1 MMRGTAVPVEA
12 EDRPGPGSGPSSGKS
27 PGLTPSILTATR
39 WLATVSALAVA
50 GVATVLVCLHFGV
63 ERIGPMEAAAIV
75 WRALSEGRLAAESS
89 GVSAVI
95 LLDVRLPRLA
105 LGFLV
110 GGCLAAV
117 GVTLQAMLRNPLADP
132 YVLGVSGGAAVG
144 ASLAIVTGLTAAGA
158 LGLPLSAFAGSLLSL
173 ALLYRVAAAYG
184 HVSVHTLLLAG
195 VIINALFAAL
205 VMFLTSLMDPT
216 HAFRVLSWMLGSL
229 AAPDDL
235 SLSAVAV
242 LLAVGGLL
250 LARQARALNLL
261 TVGEDSA
268 RSLGVDV
275 ERVKRELL
283 VTTALLTGT
292 VVSVSGLI
300 GFVGMAVPH
309 AVRLVCGADNRLL
322 LPACAFAGGIFLVIA
337 DTVARTALAPAELPV
352 GVMTA
357 LVGAPFFLYLL
368 VARKGG
374 RAL

>member
-1 MMRGTAVPVEA
+1 MMRGAAIPVEM
-12 EDRPGPGSGPSSGKS
+12 ETKES
-27 PGLTPSILTATR
+27 LPSILTATR
-39 WLATVSALAVA
+39 WITTVSALAVA
-50 GVATVLVCLHFGV
+50 SAATILICLQFGA
-63 ERIGPMEAAAIV
+63 ERISPAEAATIL
-75 WRALSEGRLAAESS
+75 WRALQDGRPAAESIGS
-89 GVSAVI
+89 SAVI
-95 LLDVRLPRLA
+95 LLEVRLPRLV

-110 GGCLAAV
+110 GSCLAAV

-144 ASLAIVTGLTAAGA
+144 ASLAIVLGLSAAGVVW
-158 LGLPLSAFAGSLLSL
+158 LPLSAFAGSLLSL
-173 ALLYRVAAAYG
+173 ALLYRIAAAYG
-184 HVSVHTLLLAG
+184 HLSVHTLLLAG
-195 VIINALFAAL
+195 VIINALFSAL
-205 VMFLTSLMDPT
+205 IMFLTSLMDPT

-235 SLSAVAV
+235 SLSMVA
-242 LLAVGGLL
+242 LYLAAGGLL
-250 LARQARALNLL
+250 LVRQARALNLL

-275 ERVKRELL
+275 ERVKRTLL
-283 VTTALLTGT
+283 VTTALLTGA

-309 AVRLVCGADNRLL
+309 AVRMLCGADNRLL
-322 LPACAFAGGIFLVIA
+322 MPACAFAGGMFLVVA
-337 DTVARTALAPAELPV
+337 DTVARTILAPAELPV

-368 VARKGG
+368 IARKGG

>member
-1 MMRGTAVPVEA
+1 M
-12 EDRPGPGSGPSSGKS
+12 PSV
-27 PGLTPSILTATR
+27 LTAAR
-39 WLATVSALAVA
+39 WTATVSALAIA
-50 GVATVLVCLHFGV
+50 SVATLLICLHFGA
-63 ERIGPMEAAAIV
+63 ERIDPMEAATIL
-75 WRALSEGRLAAESS
+75 WRALQEGRPAAESLGS
-89 GVSAVI
+89 SAVI
-95 LLDVRLPRLA
+95 LLEVRLPRLV

-144 ASLAIVTGLTAAGA
+144 ASLAIVTGLSAAGA
-158 LGLPLSAFAGSLLSL
+158 VWLPLSAFAGSLLSL
-173 ALLYRVAAAYG
+173 ALLYRIAAVYG
-184 HVSVHTLLLAG
+184 YLSVHTLLLAG
-195 VIINALFAAL
+195 VIINALFSAL
-205 VMFLTSLMDPT
+205 IMFLTSLMDPT

-235 SLSAVAV
+235 SLSVVAAF
-242 LLAVGGLL
+242 LAIGGLL

-261 TVGEDSA
+261 TVSEDSA

-275 ERVKRELL
+275 ERVKRTLL
-283 VTTALLTGT
+283 VTTALLTGA

-309 AVRLVCGADNRLL
+309 AVRMLCGADNRLL
-322 LPACAFAGGIFLVIA
+322 MPACAFGGGMFLVVA

-368 VARKGG
+368 IARKGG

>member
-1 MMRGTAVPVEA
+1 MTRETAIPEA
-12 EDRPGPGSGPSSGKS
+12 GPRTGVM
-27 PGLTPSILTATR
+27 PSILTATR
-39 WLATVSALAVA
+39 WMATVSVLAAA
-50 GVATVLVCLHFGV
+50 GAATIVICLHFGV
-63 ERIGPMEAAAIV
+63 ERIGPAEAATIL
-75 WRALSEGRLAAESS
+75 WRALQDGRQAAESMGS
-89 GVSAVI
+89 SAVI
-95 LLDVRLPRLA
+95 LLEVRLPRLV

-144 ASLAIVTGLTAAGA
+144 ASLAIVTGLSAAGVIW
-158 LGLPLSAFAGSLLSL
+158 LPLSAFAGSLLSL
-173 ALLYRVAAAYG
+173 ALLYRIAAVYG
-184 HVSVHTLLLAG
+184 YLSVHTLLLAG
-195 VIINALFAAL
+195 VIINALFSAL
-205 VMFLTSLMDPT
+205 IMFLTSLMDPA

-235 SLSAVAV
+235 SLSVVAG
-242 LLAVGGLL
+242 LLALGGAL

-275 ERVKRELL
+275 ERVKRSLL
-283 VTTALLTGT
+283 VTTALLTGA

-309 AVRLVCGADNRLL
+309 AVRMVCGADNRLL
-322 LPACAFAGGIFLVIA
+322 MPACAFAGGIFLVIA

-368 VARKGG
+368 IARKGG

>member
-1 MMRGTAVPVEA
+1 MMRGAAIPVEM
-12 EDRPGPGSGPSSGKS
+12 ETKES
-27 PGLTPSILTATR
+27 LPSILTATR
-39 WLATVSALAVA
+39 WMTTVSALAVA
-50 GVATVLVCLHFGV
+50 SAATILICLQFGA
-63 ERIGPMEAAAIV
+63 ERISPAEAATIL
-75 WRALSEGRLAAESS
+75 WRALQDGRPAAESIGS
-89 GVSAVI
+89 SAVI
-95 LLDVRLPRLA
+95 LLEVRLPRLV

-144 ASLAIVTGLTAAGA
+144 ASLAIVLGLSAAGVVW
-158 LGLPLSAFAGSLLSL
+158 LPLSAFAGSLLSL
-173 ALLYRVAAAYG
+173 ALLYRIAAAYG
-184 HVSVHTLLLAG
+184 HLSVHTLLLAG
-195 VIINALFAAL
+195 VIINALFSAL
-205 VMFLTSLMDPT
+205 IMFLTSLMDPT

-235 SLSAVAV
+235 SLSMVA
-242 LLAVGGLL
+242 LYLAAGGLL
-250 LARQARALNLL
+250 LVRQARALNLL

-275 ERVKRELL
+275 ERVKRTLL
-283 VTTALLTGT
+283 VTTALLTGA

-309 AVRLVCGADNRLL
+309 AVRMLCGADNRLL
-322 LPACAFAGGIFLVIA
+322 MPACAFAGGMFLVVA
-337 DTVARTALAPAELPV
+337 DTVARTILAPAELPV

-368 VARKGG
+368 IARKGG

>member
-1 MMRGTAVPVEA
+1 MRGAAVPVAGGAGA
-12 EDRPGPGSGPSSGKS
+12 ELLPA
-27 PGLTPSILTATR
+27 ILTVTR
-39 WLATVSALAVA
+39 WLATVSALAAVS
-50 GVATVLVCLHFGV
+50 VATVLVCLHFGA
-63 ERIGPMEAAAIV
+63 ERIGPGDVAAIV
-75 WRALSEGRLAAESS
+75 WRTLSEGRAAADSA
-89 GVSAVI
+89 GPAAVI

-117 GVTLQAMLRNPLADP
+117 GATLQAMLRNPLADP

-144 ASLAIVTGLTAAGA
+144 ASLAIVTGLSAAGTA
-158 LGLPLSAFAGSLLSL
+158 WLPLSAFAGSLLSL
-173 ALLYRVAAAYG
+173 ALLYRVAEVYG
-184 HVSVHTLLLAG
+184 YLSVHTLLLAG
-195 VIINALFAAL
+195 VIINALFSAL
-205 VMFLTSLMDPT
+205 IMFLTSLMDPT

-229 AAPDDL
+229 AAPDGL
-235 SLSAVAV
+235 SLSAVAG
-242 LLAVGGLL
+242 LLAVGGAL

-275 ERVKRELL
+275 ERVKRTLL
-283 VTTALLTGT
+283 VTTALLTGA

-309 AVRLVCGADNRLL
+309 AVRLFCGADNRLL
-322 LPACAFAGGIFLVIA
+322 MPACALAGGIFLVLA

-368 VARKGG
+368 IARRGG

>member
-1 MMRGTAVPVEA
+1 M
-12 EDRPGPGSGPSSGKS
+12 S
-27 PGLTPSILTATR
+27 SILTATR
-39 WLATVSALAVA
+39 WMATLSALAA
-50 GVATVLVCLHFGV
+50 ASAATILICLHFGA
-63 ERIGPMEAAAIV
+63 ERINPAEAATIL
-75 WRALSEGRLAAESS
+75 WRALQDGRQAAESLGS
-89 GVSAVI
+89 SAVI
-95 LLDVRLPRLA
+95 LLEVRLPRLV

-144 ASLAIVTGLTAAGA
+144 ASLAIVTGLSAAGV
-158 LGLPLSAFAGSLLSL
+158 LWLPLSAFAGSLLSL
-173 ALLYRVAAAYG
+173 ALLYRIAAVYG
-184 HVSVHTLLLAG
+184 YLSVHTLLLAG
-195 VIINALFAAL
+195 VIINALFSAL
-205 VMFLTSLMDPT
+205 IMFLTSLMDPT

-235 SLSAVAV
+235 SLSVVASFV
-242 LLAVGGLL
+242 TIGGLL

-268 RSLGVDV
+268 RSLGVEV
-275 ERVKRELL
+275 ERVKRTLL
-283 VTTALLTGT
+283 VTTALLTGA

-309 AVRLVCGADNRLL
+309 AVRMLVGADNRLL
-322 LPACAFAGGIFLVIA
+322 MPACAFAGGMFLVIA

-352 GVMTA
+352 GIMTA

-368 VARKGG
+368 IARKGG

>member
-1 MMRGTAVPVEA
+1 MRGTAAPVLA
-12 EDRPGPGSGPSSGKS
+12 EGGT
-27 PGLTPSILTATR
+27 GLAPSILTATR
-39 WLATVSALAVA
+39 WLATVSALAAASV
-50 GVATVLVCLHFGV
+50 VTLLVCLQFGT
-63 ERIGPMEAAAIV
+63 ERIGLSETATIV
-75 WRALSEGRLAAESS
+75 WRTLHEGRAAAESA
-89 GVSAVI
+89 GPSAVI
-95 LLDVRLPRLA
+95 LLDVRLPRLL

-117 GVTLQAMLRNPLADP
+117 GATLQAMLRNPLADP

-144 ASLAIVTGLTAAGA
+144 ASLAITVGLSAAGA
-158 LGLPLSAFAGSLLSL
+158 VWLPLSAFVGSLLSL

-184 HVSVHTLLLAG
+184 YLSVHTLLLAG
-195 VIINALFAAL
+195 VIINALFSAL
-205 VMFLTSLMDPT
+205 IMFLTSLMDPT

-235 SLSAVAV
+235 SLAAVAG
-242 LLAVGGLL
+242 LLAAGGAL

-261 TVGEDSA
+261 TVGEEAA

-275 ERVKRELL
+275 ERVKRTLL
-283 VTTALLTGT
+283 VTTALLTGA

-309 AVRLVCGADNRLL
+309 AVRMLCGADNRLL
-322 LPACAFAGGIFLVIA
+322 LPACALGGGIFLVIA

-368 VARKGG
+368 IARKGG

>member
-1 MMRGTAVPVEA
+1 MTRGAAVPAVES
-12 EDRPGPGSGPSSGKS
+12 RMGTMS
-27 PGLTPSILTATR
+27 SILTATR
-39 WLATVSALAVA
+39 WMATLSALAA
-50 GVATVLVCLHFGV
+50 ASAATILICLHFGA
-63 ERIGPMEAAAIV
+63 ERINPAEAATIL
-75 WRALSEGRLAAESS
+75 WRALQDGRQAAESLGS
-89 GVSAVI
+89 SAVI
-95 LLDVRLPRLA
+95 LLEVRLPRLV

-144 ASLAIVTGLTAAGA
+144 ASLAIVTGLSAAGV
-158 LGLPLSAFAGSLLSL
+158 LWLPLSAFAGSLLSL
-173 ALLYRVAAAYG
+173 ALLYRIAAVYG
-184 HVSVHTLLLAG
+184 YLSVHTLLLAG
-195 VIINALFAAL
+195 VIINALFSAL
-205 VMFLTSLMDPT
+205 IMFLTSLMDPT

-235 SLSAVAV
+235 SLSVVASFV
-242 LLAVGGLL
+242 TIGGLL

-268 RSLGVDV
+268 RSLGVEV
-275 ERVKRELL
+275 ERVKRTLL
-283 VTTALLTGT
+283 VTTALLTGA

-309 AVRLVCGADNRLL
+309 AVRMLVGADNRLL
-322 LPACAFAGGIFLVIA
+322 MPACAFAGGMFLVIA

-352 GVMTA
+352 GIMTA

-368 VARKGG
+368 IARKGG

>member
-1 MMRGTAVPVEA
+1 MMRGAAVPVAAEA
-12 EDRPGPGSGPSSGKS
+12 REGIMPSM
-27 PGLTPSILTATR
+27 LTATR
-39 WLATVSALAVA
+39 WMATVSALAA
-50 GVATVLVCLHFGV
+50 ASVATILICLHFGV
-63 ERIGPMEAAAIV
+63 ERISPVEAATIL
-75 WRALSEGRLAAESS
+75 WRALYDGRQAAESLGS
-89 GVSAVI
+89 SAVI
-95 LLDVRLPRLA
+95 LLEVRLPRLV

-144 ASLAIVTGLTAAGA
+144 ASLAIVTGLSAASA
-158 LGLPLSAFAGSLLSL
+158 LWLPLSAFAGSLLSL
-173 ALLYRVAAAYG
+173 ALLYRIAAAYG
-184 HVSVHTLLLAG
+184 YLSVHTLLLAG
-195 VIINALFAAL
+195 VIINALFSAL
-205 VMFLTSLMDPT
+205 IMFLTSLMDPT

-235 SLSAVAV
+235 SLSVV
-242 LLAVGGLL
+242 TTFLTIGGLL

-275 ERVKRELL
+275 ERVKRTLL
-283 VTTALLTGT
+283 VTTALLTGA

-309 AVRLVCGADNRLL
+309 AVRMLCGADNRLL
-322 LPACAFAGGIFLVIA
+322 MPACAFVGGMFLVIA

-368 VARKGG
+368 IARKGG

>member
-1 MMRGTAVPVEA
+1 MTRGAAVPVA
-12 EDRPGPGSGPSSGKS
+12 ASAGAGAPP
-27 PGLTPSILTATR
+27 PSILTAAR
-39 WLATVSALAVA
+39 WLATVSALAA
-50 GVATVLVCLHFGV
+50 ASVATVLVCLHFGA
-63 ERIGPMEAAAIV
+63 ERIGIGEAAAII
-75 WRALSEGRLAAESS
+75 WRAAQDGRQAAEAS
-89 GVSAVI
+89 GTSAVI
-95 LLDVRLPRLA
+95 LLEVRLPRLA
-105 LGFLV
+105 LGLLV

-117 GVTLQAMLRNPLADP
+117 GVVLQAMLRNPLADP

-144 ASLAIVTGLTAAGA
+144 ASLAIVTGLSAAGA
-158 LGLPLSAFAGSLLSL
+158 AWLPLSAFAGSLLSL
-173 ALLYRVAAAYG
+173 ALLYRIAAVYG
-184 HVSVHTLLLAG
+184 HLSVHTLLLAG
-195 VIINALFAAL
+195 VIINALFSA
-205 VMFLTSLMDPT
+205 VIMFLTSLMDPT

-229 AAPDDL
+229 AAPDDR
-235 SLSAVAV
+235 S
-242 LLAVGGLL
+242 LAVVAGVLAAGGLL

-275 ERVKRELL
+275 ERVKRILL
-283 VTTALLTGT
+283 VTTALLTGA

-309 AVRLVCGADNRLL
+309 AVRLLCGADNRLL
-322 LPACAFAGGIFLVIA
+322 MPACAFSGGIFLVIA

-368 VARKGG
+368 IARKGG

>member
-1 MMRGTAVPVEA
+1 MMRGAVVPVAA
-12 EDRPGPGSGPSSGKS
+12 ETRTGGIA
-27 PGLTPSILTATR
+27 PSILTATR
-39 WLATVSALAVA
+39 WLTTMAALAAA
-50 GVATVLVCLHFGV
+50 GVATVLVCLHFGA
-63 ERIGPMEAAAIV
+63 ERIGLTETATIL
-75 WRALSEGRLAAESS
+75 WRALHDGRAAAESA
-89 GVSAVI
+89 GPSAVI
-95 LLDVRLPRLA
+95 LLEVRLPRLV

-110 GGCLAAV
+110 GGCLASV
-117 GVTLQAMLRNPLADP
+117 GVALQALLRNPLADP

-144 ASLAIVTGLTAAGA
+144 ASLAIVTGLSAAGA
-158 LGLPLSAFAGSLLSL
+158 VWLPLSAFAGSLLSL
-173 ALLYRVAAAYG
+173 ALLYRIAAVYG
-184 HVSVHTLLLAG
+184 YLSVHTLLLAG
-195 VIINALFAAL
+195 VIINALFSAL

-235 SLSAVAV
+235 SLSVVAG
-242 LLAVGGLL
+242 LLAIGGVL

-275 ERVKRELL
+275 ERVKRTLL

-309 AVRLVCGADNRLL
+309 AVRMLCGADNRLL
-322 LPACAFAGGIFLVIA
+322 MPACAFSGGIFLVIA
-337 DTVARTALAPAELPV
+337 DTVARTALVPAELPV

-368 VARKGG
+368 IARKGG

>member
-1 MMRGTAVPVEA
+1 MRGTAVPVAA
-12 EDRPGPGSGPSSGKS
+12 ESGTGQGPGSR
-27 PGLTPSILTATR
+27 LTPSMLTATR
-39 WLATVSALAVA
+39 WFATVSALAAA
-50 GVATVLVCLHFGV
+50 GVATVLVCLHFGA
-63 ERIGPMEAAAIV
+63 ERIGPAEAAAII
-75 WRALSEGRLAAESS
+75 WRALSEGRSAAEAS
-89 GVSAVI
+89 GATAVI

-144 ASLAIVTGLTAAGA
+144 ASLAIVTGLSATAV
-158 LGLPLSAFAGSLLSL
+158 GLPVSAFAGSLLSL
-173 ALLYRVAAAYG
+173 ALLYRIAAAYG

-235 SLSAVAV
+235 SLSAVAALLV
-242 LLAVGGLL
+242 LGGLL
-250 LARQARALNLL
+250 LARRARALNLL

-275 ERVKRELL
+275 ERAKRELL

-309 AVRLVCGADNRLL
+309 AVRLLCGADNRLL

>member
-1 MMRGTAVPVEA
+1 MRGTVASAAVSA
-12 EDRPGPGSGPSSGKS
+12 GNGAGI
-27 PGLTPSILTATR
+27 TPSILTATR
-39 WLATVSALAVA
+39 WLVTVSALAIA
-50 GVATVLVCLHFGV
+50 SLATILVCLQFGV
-63 ERIGPMEAAAIV
+63 ESIRPAEAASII
-75 WRALSEGRLAAESS
+75 WRAMHEGRLAAESA
-89 GVSAVI
+89 GTSAVI
-95 LLDVRLPRLA
+95 LLEVRLPRLV

-117 GVTLQAMLRNPLADP
+117 GVALQAMLRNPLADP

-144 ASLAIVTGLTAAGA
+144 ASLAIVTGLSAAGA
-158 LGLPLSAFAGSLLSL
+158 AWLPLSAFAGSLLSL
-173 ALLYRVAAAYG
+173 ALLYRIAAVYG
-184 HVSVHTLLLAG
+184 YLSVHTLLLAG
-195 VIINALFAAL
+195 VIINALFSA
-205 VMFLTSLMDPT
+205 VIMFLTSLMDPT

-229 AAPDDL
+229 GAPDVL
-235 SLSAVAV
+235 SLAVVAG
-242 LLAVGGLL
+242 LLAIGGALL
-250 LARQARALNLL
+250 VRQAHALNLL
-261 TVGEDSA
+261 TVGEESA

-275 ERVKRELL
+275 EGVKRTLL

-309 AVRLVCGADNRLL
+309 AVRMLCGADNRLL
-322 LPACAFAGGIFLVIA
+322 MPACVFSGGIFLVIA

-357 LVGAPFFLYLL
+357 MVGAPFFLYLL

>member
-1 MMRGTAVPVEA
+1 MMRGASAPAAVEVRRGIMPAV
-12 EDRPGPGSGPSSGKS
+12 
-27 PGLTPSILTATR
+27 LTSTR
-39 WLATVSALAVA
+39 WMATVSALAAASV
-50 GVATVLVCLHFGV
+50 VTLLICLHFGA
-63 ERIGPMEAAAIV
+63 ERISPVEAATIL
-75 WRALSEGRLAAESS
+75 WRALQDGRPAAESLGS
-89 GVSAVI
+89 SAVI
-95 LLDVRLPRLA
+95 LLEVRLPRLV

-110 GGCLAAV
+110 GGCLAAI

-144 ASLAIVTGLTAAGA
+144 ASLAIVTGLSAAGA
-158 LGLPLSAFAGSLLSL
+158 VWLPLSAFAGSLLSL
-173 ALLYRVAAAYG
+173 ALLYRIAAVYG
-184 HVSVHTLLLAG
+184 YLSVHTLLLAG
-195 VIINALFAAL
+195 VIINALFSAL
-205 VMFLTSLMDPT
+205 IMFLTSLMDPT

-229 AAPDDL
+229 AAPDNL
-235 SLSAVAV
+235 SLSVVAAF
-242 LLAVGGLL
+242 LAIGGLL

-275 ERVKRELL
+275 ERVKRTLL
-283 VTTALLTGT
+283 VTTALLTGA

-309 AVRLVCGADNRLL
+309 AVRMLCGADNRLL
-322 LPACAFAGGIFLVIA
+322 MPACAFGGGMFLVVA

-368 VARKGG
+368 IARKGG

>member
-1 MMRGTAVPVEA
+1 MMRGAAVPVA
-12 EDRPGPGSGPSSGKS
+12 AATRAGIMPSM
-27 PGLTPSILTATR
+27 LTATR
-39 WLATVSALAVA
+39 WMTTVAALAIA
-50 GVATVLVCLHFGV
+50 SAATILICLHFGA
-63 ERIGPMEAAAIV
+63 ERIGLVEAATIL
-75 WRALSEGRLAAESS
+75 WRALHEGRLAAESAGS
-89 GVSAVI
+89 SAVI
-95 LLDVRLPRLA
+95 LLEVRLPRLV

-144 ASLAIVTGLTAAGA
+144 ASLAIVTGLSAAGA
-158 LGLPLSAFAGSLLSL
+158 IWLPLSAFAGSLLSL
-173 ALLYRVAAAYG
+173 ALLYRIAAAYG
-184 HVSVHTLLLAG
+184 YLSVHTLLLAG
-195 VIINALFAAL
+195 VIINALFSAL
-205 VMFLTSLMDPT
+205 IMFLTSLMDPT

-235 SLSAVAV
+235 SLSVVASVLTIGAV
-242 LLAVGGLL
+242 L

-275 ERVKRELL
+275 ERVKRTLL
-283 VTTALLTGT
+283 VTTALLTGA

-309 AVRLVCGADNRLL
+309 AVRMLCGADNRLL
-322 LPACAFAGGIFLVIA
+322 MPACAFAGGMFLVIA

-368 VARKGG
+368 ITRKGG

>member
-1 MMRGTAVPVEA
+1 MTRGAAVPAA
-12 EDRPGPGSGPSSGKS
+12 EPRTGV
-27 PGLTPSILTATR
+27 LPSILTAAR
-39 WLATVSALAVA
+39 WTTTVAALAVA
-50 GVATVLVCLHFGV
+50 GVATILICLHFGS
-63 ERIGPMEAAAIV
+63 ERIGLAEAATIL
-75 WRALSEGRLAAESS
+75 WRALQDGRQAAESLGS
-89 GVSAVI
+89 SAVI
-95 LLDVRLPRLA
+95 LLEVRLPRLV

-144 ASLAIVTGLTAAGA
+144 ASLAIVTGLSAAGA
-158 LGLPLSAFAGSLLSL
+158 IWLPLSAFAGSLLSL
-173 ALLYRVAAAYG
+173 TLLYRIAAVYG
-184 HVSVHTLLLAG
+184 YLSVHTLLLAG
-195 VIINALFAAL
+195 VIINALFSAL
-205 VMFLTSLMDPT
+205 IMFLTSLMDPT

-235 SLSAVAV
+235 SLSVVAG
-242 LLAVGGLL
+242 LLALGGVL

-275 ERVKRELL
+275 EGVKRSLL
-283 VTTALLTGT
+283 VTTALLTGA

-309 AVRLVCGADNRLL
+309 AVRMLFGADNRLL
-322 LPACAFAGGIFLVIA
+322 MPACAFAGGIFLVIA

-368 VARKGG
+368 IARKGG

>member
-1 MMRGTAVPVEA
+1 MMRGATFPVA
-12 EDRPGPGSGPSSGKS
+12 AGAS
-27 PGLTPSILTATR
+27 PGAGITPSILTVTR
-39 WLATVSALAVA
+39 WLGTVSALAVA
-50 GVATVLVCLHFGV
+50 SVATVLVCLHFGA
-63 ERIGPMEAAAIV
+63 ERISLVEAITII
-75 WRALSEGRLAAESS
+75 WRALHDGRLAAESTGS
-89 GVSAVI
+89 AAVI
-95 LLDVRLPRLA
+95 ILEVRLPRLV

-117 GVTLQAMLRNPLADP
+117 GVALQAMLRNPLADP

-144 ASLAIVTGLTAAGA
+144 ASLAIVTGLSAAGA
-158 LGLPLSAFAGSLLSL
+158 LWLPVSAFAGSLLSL
-173 ALLYRVAAAYG
+173 ALLYRIAAVYG
-184 HVSVHTLLLAG
+184 YLSVHTLLLAG
-195 VIINALFAAL
+195 VIINALFSAL
-205 VMFLTSLMDPT
+205 IMFLTSLMDPT

-235 SLSAVAV
+235 SLSVVAG
-242 LLAVGGLL
+242 LLAIGGML

-261 TVGEDSA
+261 TVGEESA

-275 ERVKRELL
+275 ERVKRTLL
-283 VTTALLTGT
+283 VTTALLTGA

-309 AVRLVCGADNRLL
+309 AVRMLCGADNRLL
-322 LPACAFAGGIFLVIA
+322 MPACALSGGIFLVIA

>member
-1 MMRGTAVPVEA
+1 MMRGAAIPVEM
-12 EDRPGPGSGPSSGKS
+12 ETKES
-27 PGLTPSILTATR
+27 LPSILTATR
-39 WLATVSALAVA
+39 WMTTVSALAVA
-50 GVATVLVCLHFGV
+50 SAATILICLQFGA
-63 ERIGPMEAAAIV
+63 ERISPAEAATIL
-75 WRALSEGRLAAESS
+75 WRALQDGRPAAESIGS
-89 GVSAVI
+89 SAVI
-95 LLDVRLPRLA
+95 LLEVRLPRLV

-110 GGCLAAV
+110 GSCLAAV

-144 ASLAIVTGLTAAGA
+144 ASLAIVLGLSAAGVVW
-158 LGLPLSAFAGSLLSL
+158 LPLSAFAGSLLSL
-173 ALLYRVAAAYG
+173 ALLYRIAAAYG
-184 HVSVHTLLLAG
+184 HLSVHTLLLAG
-195 VIINALFAAL
+195 VIINALFSAL
-205 VMFLTSLMDPT
+205 IMFLTSLMDPT

-235 SLSAVAV
+235 SLSMVA
-242 LLAVGGLL
+242 LYLAVGGLL
-250 LARQARALNLL
+250 LVRQARALNLL

-275 ERVKRELL
+275 ERVKRTLL
-283 VTTALLTGT
+283 VTTALLTGA

-309 AVRLVCGADNRLL
+309 AVRMLCGADNRLL
-322 LPACAFAGGIFLVIA
+322 MPACAFAGGMFLVVA
-337 DTVARTALAPAELPV
+337 DTVARTILAPAELPV

-368 VARKGG
+368 IARKGG

>member
-1 MMRGTAVPVEA
+1 MMRGGAVPVEA
-12 EDRPGPGSGPSSGKS
+12 ETR
-27 PGLTPSILTATR
+27 TATEIAPSILTSTR

-50 GVATVLVCLHFGV
+50 SVATVLVCLHFGA
-63 ERIGPMEAAAIV
+63 ERIGLAEVVAIL
-75 WRALSEGRLAAESS
+75 WRAVQEGRLAAESAGS
-89 GVSAVI
+89 SAVI
-95 LLDVRLPRLA
+95 VLEVRVPRLV

-144 ASLAIVTGLTAAGA
+144 ASLAIVTGLSAAGA
-158 LGLPLSAFAGSLLSL
+158 VWLPVSAFAGSLLSL
-173 ALLYRVAAAYG
+173 ALLYRIAAVYG
-184 HVSVHTLLLAG
+184 HLSVHTLLLAG
-195 VIINALFAAL
+195 VIINALFSAL
-205 VMFLTSLMDPT
+205 IMFLTSLMDPT

-235 SLSAVAV
+235 SLSVVASF
-242 LLAVGGLL
+242 LAIGGLL

-268 RSLGVDV
+268 RSLGVNV
-275 ERVKRELL
+275 ERVKRTLL
-283 VTTALLTGT
+283 VTTALLTGA

-309 AVRLVCGADNRLL
+309 AARMLCGADNRLL
-322 LPACAFAGGIFLVIA
+322 LPACAFSGGMFLVIA

-368 VARKGG
+368 VVRKGG

>member
-1 MMRGTAVPVEA
+1 MTRETAIPEA
-12 EDRPGPGSGPSSGKS
+12 GPRTGVM
-27 PGLTPSILTATR
+27 PSILTATR
-39 WLATVSALAVA
+39 WMATVSVLAAA
-50 GVATVLVCLHFGV
+50 GAATIVICLHFGV
-63 ERIGPMEAAAIV
+63 ERIGPAEAATIL
-75 WRALSEGRLAAESS
+75 WRALQDGRQAAESMGS
-89 GVSAVI
+89 SAVI
-95 LLDVRLPRLA
+95 LLEVRLPRLV

-144 ASLAIVTGLTAAGA
+144 ASLAIVTGLSAAGVIW
-158 LGLPLSAFAGSLLSL
+158 L
-173 ALLYRVAAAYG
+173 ALLYRIAAVYG
-184 HVSVHTLLLAG
+184 YLSVHTLLLAG
-195 VIINALFAAL
+195 VIINALFSAL
-205 VMFLTSLMDPT
+205 IMFLTSLMDPA

-235 SLSAVAV
+235 SLSVVAG
-242 LLAVGGLL
+242 LLALGGAL

-275 ERVKRELL
+275 ERVKRSLL
-283 VTTALLTGT
+283 VTTALLTGA

-309 AVRLVCGADNRLL
+309 AVRMVCGADNRLL
-322 LPACAFAGGIFLVIA
+322 MPACAFAGGIFLVIA

-368 VARKGG
+368 IARKGG